1 MPDYFVK
8 QLSQFSTLL
17 TASGGS
23 GGEAFSLPNI
33 LKLAL
38 LSFCKISNK
47 WFFFPDSLGPHLFD
61 SLLLC
66 VSAACV

>member
-1 MPDYFVK
+1 MPDYSIK

-17 TASGGS
+17 TANDGS
-23 GGEAFSLPNI
+23 GDEAFSLPNV

-47 WFFFPDSLGPHLFD
+47 CFFFPYS
-61 SLLLC
+61 
-66 VSAACV
+66 